1 MSKFMNTEKRNQ
13 ILKELMVSIRK
24 NTQKSRCIDVFE
36 DLLNNIDDKNVVD
49 IVITDMTV
57 FVSEFSRLCK
67 DIDNMKN
74 IDFISRILT
83 KEFIKPEKCFRESKE
98 IAKLYLDLS
107 EILLGKYTH
116 FPYVPE
122 KQVMLS
128 NSNCLGN
135 LQYKETYT
143 LDDILKVSNYF
154 GDLTDLSVDDFKKKY
169 ELARKVILLYNYLP
183 AVVKAFIQTKRRS
196 FNLDRNSTKFK

>member
-1 MSKFMNTEKRNQ
+1 MNTEKRNQ

-57 FVSEFSRLCK
+57 FVS
-67 DIDNMKN
+67 
-74 IDFISRILT
+74 
-83 KEFIKPEKCFRESKE
+83 ESKE